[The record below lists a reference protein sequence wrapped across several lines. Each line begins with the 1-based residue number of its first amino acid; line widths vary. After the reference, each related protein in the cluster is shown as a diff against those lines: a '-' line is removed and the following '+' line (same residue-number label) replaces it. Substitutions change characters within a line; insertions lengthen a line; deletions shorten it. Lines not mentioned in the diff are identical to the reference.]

1 MSSMYI
7 SSKRNQLLAKLS
19 IEQLVALRSK
29 LHEELLHYGYETQTT
44 KYLEDFD
51 QDITERIIEE
61 VKDKYFRSIF
71 KSCEYKNKAGI
82 ECKELACD
90 KHILN
95 KKGILVQK
103 KSAKKIIKFEDE
115 DSE

>member
-29 LHEELLHYGYETQTT
+29 LHEELLHYGYEGT

-71 KSCEYKNKAGI
+71 KTCEYKNKAEEVCGEL
-82 ECKELACD
+82 ECS

-103 KSAKKIIKFEDE
+103 KSARRVVKFEDE